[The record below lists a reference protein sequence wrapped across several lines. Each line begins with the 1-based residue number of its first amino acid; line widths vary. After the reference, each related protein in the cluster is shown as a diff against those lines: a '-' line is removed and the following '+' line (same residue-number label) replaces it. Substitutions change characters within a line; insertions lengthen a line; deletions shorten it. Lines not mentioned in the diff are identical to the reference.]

1 MLIEALPAFSDNYI
15 WLLSDQHCNAVV
27 VDPGDATVVIAALS
41 ERNLQLSGVLITH
54 HHFDHTGGVQAL
66 LEHASVPV
74 IGPEASPFEHINRI
88 VTEGECIPVLDR
100 MFQVIKVPGHTL
112 DHIAYYDAKGGH
124 LFCGDTLFS
133 GGCGRVFEGTFEQMQ
148 SSLSKLRELPED
160 TRVYAAHEYT
170 ANNLKFALAVEP
182 DNTQLAARV
191 AEVRQLRA
199 VNTPTLPTTLGVE
212 KATNPF
218 LRWDSPAVIA
228 AANSRRQGASNES
241 IFQVIRE
248 WKDSF

>member
-15 WLLSDQHCNAVV
+15 WLLSDQHGDAFV
-27 VDPGDATVVIAALS
+27 VDPGDATVVVSALS
-41 ERNLQLSGVLITH
+41 ERNLKLAGILITH

-66 LEHASVPV
+66 LELASVPV
-74 IGPEASPFEHINRI
+74 IGPEGSPFEHINRI
-88 VTEGECIPVLDR
+88 ATEGECIPVLDR
-100 MFQVIKVPGHTL
+100 LFQVIKVPGHTL
-112 DHIAYYDAKGGH
+112 DHIAFYDPKGGH

-148 SSLSKLRELPED
+148 SSLTKLRELPEE

-170 ANNLKFALAVEP
+170 ANNLKFARAVEP
-182 DNTQLAARV
+182 DNTELAARIE
-191 AEVRQLRA
+191 EVTQLRA
-199 VNTPTLPTTLGVE
+199 LNTPTLPTILGLE

-218 LRWDSPAVIA
+218 LRWDSPAVIT

-241 IFQVIRE
+241 IFQLIRE